1 MVPGKTVYRETALH
15 EFDKLSELLKK
26 NWVFWKFR
34 KNLVIIQPRILVSPN
49 FFNPIQNLVSMRSAL
64 LEAAYL
70 KAVYLEAAYLKTAYL
85 EALLYW
91 KLNAIRLQNL
101 FQLIVTDKTNFSAT
115 ILLSVG
121 WFVSLL
127 CSLYFSPRSISLCF
141 YFVLVWK

>member
-1 MVPGKTVYRETALH
+1 
-15 EFDKLSELLKK
+15 
-26 NWVFWKFR
+26 
-34 KNLVIIQPRILVSPN
+34 
-49 FFNPIQNLVSMRSAL
+49 MRSAL

-70 KAVYLEAAYLKTAYL
+70 KAVYLEAAHLQMAYL

-91 KLNAIRLQNL
+91 KWNAIWLQNL

-127 CSLYFSPRSISLCF
+127 CSLYFSPRSIFLCF
-141 YFVLVWK
+141 YFVLLV